1 MKTEQEKSKNGF
13 MEIFLIAMILFNF
26 FIIMPVIISKIFLQ
40 NQAQSD
46 VNKVNKLL
54 LNINTYKKTNDLG
67 KMDFNRLYEK
77 NLIPKEMLTENKK
90 DKSYI
95 SVNAF
100 GREIHLSEKNKSL
113 SVIST
118 TYSRG
123 YCYNYL
129 RGFIESGAK
138 DIKIND
144 VIIKDESGLDNCKNN
159 LNIIEILI

>member
-1 MKTEQEKSKNGF
+1 MKTEQEKRRNGL
-13 MEIFLIAMILFNF
+13 MEIFLIALMLFQF
-26 FIIMPVIISKIFLQ
+26 FIVIPVIVSKIVIQ
-40 NQAQSD
+40 NSALDD
-46 VNKVNKLL
+46 VNKVNRLV

-67 KMDFNRLYEK
+67 KIDFNKLYEK

-113 SVIST
+113 NVIST
-118 TYSRG
+118 TYSKN

-129 RGFIESGAK
+129 HNFIENGAK
-138 DIKIND
+138 EIKIND
-144 VIIKDESGLDNCKNN
+144 VIIKDESGLDNCKDN
-159 LNIIEILI
+159 LNVIEILI

>member
-1 MKTEQEKSKNGF
+1 MKTEQEKRRGGL
-13 MEIFLIAMILFNF
+13 MEMFLIAMILFQF
-26 FIIMPVIISKIFLQ
+26 FIVMPVIISKLFLQ
-40 NQAQSD
+40 NSAQAD
-46 VNKVNKLL
+46 VNKVNRLI
-54 LNINTYKKTNDLG
+54 LNINTYKKTNNLG
-67 KMDFNRLYEK
+67 KIDFNKLYEK

-118 TYSRG
+118 TYSRN

-129 RGFIESGAK
+129 NGFIESGAK
-138 DIKIND
+138 EIKIND
-144 VIIKDESGLDNCKNN
+144 VIIKDKNGLDNCKNN
-159 LNIIEILI
+159 LNVIEILI